1 MQDVPNFKLLFSAP
15 FEKNLGFIF
24 NKFLISFQVTASA
37 TLIYFNFV
45 IKSRGERRR
54 KKMEVVPMNLP
65 RRENPAGSVGLPFNK
80 RNVEEWSRLDRLTGI
95 METAKIETDHWAARS
110 NNAAHKYGK
119 VSITLLLI
127 CQMGSLI

>member
-1 MQDVPNFKLLFSAP
+1 
-15 FEKNLGFIF
+15 
-24 NKFLISFQVTASA
+24 
-37 TLIYFNFV
+37 
-45 IKSRGERRR
+45 
-54 KKMEVVPMNLP
+54 MNLP

-127 CQMGSLI
+127 CQMGSLIWIYLTLIFFFFFFSLLRIFKIYFYFFFYKRNDSITVRFFFLCGFLFIFELEVINIV